1 MININITIL
10 ICLLCV
16 IIEHL
21 HIEYMISFRSILC
34 IINLFGLYYILQY
47 QTYLYHIV
55 YNQNS

>member
-16 IIEHL
+16 LIEHL

-34 IINLFGLYYILQY
+34 IINLFGLYYILQKISIKV
-47 QTYLYHIV
+47 IV
-55 YNQNS
+55 SYND

>member
-34 IINLFGLYYILQY
+34 IINLFGLYYILQKISIKV
-47 QTYLYHIV
+47 IV
-55 YNQNS
+55 SYND

>member
-34 IINLFGLYYILQY
+34 IINLFGLYYILQK
-47 QTYLYHIV
+47 ISIKV
-55 YNQNS
+55 IINYND

>member
-16 IIEHL
+16 LIEHL

-34 IINLFGLYYILQY
+34 IINLFGLYYILQKINIKVII
-47 QTYLYHIV
+47 Q
-55 YNQNS
+55 YN

>member
-34 IINLFGLYYILQY
+34 IINLFGLYYILQK
-47 QTYLYHIV
+47 ISIKV
-55 YNQNS
+55 IISYND

>member
-21 HIEYMISFRSILC
+21 HIEYMISIRSILC
-34 IINLFGLYYILQY
+34 IINLFGLYYILQKISIKV
-47 QTYLYHIV
+47 IV
-55 YNQNS
+55 SYND